1 MSAYKGSLRTY
12 NELYRKGDEIY
23 HSAVKA
29 FDISDGAFWV
39 LHTLRDIGPQ
49 PTQRDVY
56 KSTCMPKQTV
66 NSALNRLESE
76 GFIELHGE
84 TGSRTRTI
92 SLTESGEAL
101 ARRTADKLRAAEFMA
116 MSELPE
122 GELVQLLELTRK
134 YTDALAASVKS
145 MIADIKSEATDAANG
160 ENTK

>member
-39 LHTLRDIGPQ
+39 LYTLRDIGPQ

-101 ARRTADKLRAAEFMA
+101 ARARRINCVPLSLWQCPNCRRASLCSCWSLRANIPMRWRQA
-116 MSELPE
+116 
-122 GELVQLLELTRK
+122 
-134 YTDALAASVKS
+134 
-145 MIADIKSEATDAANG
+145 
-160 ENTK
+160 